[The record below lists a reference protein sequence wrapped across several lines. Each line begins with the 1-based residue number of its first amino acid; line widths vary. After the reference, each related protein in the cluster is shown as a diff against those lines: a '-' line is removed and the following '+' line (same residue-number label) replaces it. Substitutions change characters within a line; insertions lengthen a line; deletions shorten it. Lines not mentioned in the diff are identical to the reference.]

1 MRHLWM
7 VLGFMVAIGLCAGSA
22 SAEKVLEAKDWHYDL
37 SGVREIVEEVEP
49 NDQCPGQVIVCG
61 DMVQPAYI
69 IPADEQ
75 DWFQIYA
82 AEGAVI
88 TVGTDEWDAPNDVY
102 DTRLWVYADDCVTEL
117 AYDDDGGPGYYSLL
131 SFEAPYSGDYN
142 ILVESY
148 YGYYEGGYIMFT
160 ECSEPQEPPEND
172 LCEGAFVIERCTTG
186 VIEADLAWATN
197 DYDPA
202 IPGPSCTG
210 YPAAGRDVTYVMD
223 LVAGDMVDMFY
234 YGGWDESF
242 YIVTDCSDMTTC
254 VIGADDTVGTGET
267 IVWTALET
275 GTYYVIC
282 DAYGTDAGS
291 TFTLTY
297 TIECPTASE
306 ETTWGQMKSRFR

>member
-1 MRHLWM
+1 MRHLWI
-7 VLGFMVAIGLCAGSA
+7 VLGFMLAIGLCAGSA
-22 SAEKVLEAKDWHYDL
+22 TANDTKVPEAKDWHYDL
-37 SGVREIVEEVEP
+37 SGAREIVEEVEP

-61 DMVQPAYI
+61 DVVQPAYI
-69 IPADEQ
+69 TPADEQ

-82 AEGAVI
+82 EAGAII

-117 AYDDDGGPGYYSLL
+117 AYDDDGGPGFYSLL

-148 YGYYEGGYIMFT
+148 GGYYEGGYIMFT

-186 VIEADLAWATN
+186 VIEADLTWATN

-210 YPAAGRDVTYVMD
+210 
-223 LVAGDMVDMFY
+223 
-234 YGGWDESF
+234 
-242 YIVTDCSDMTTC
+242 
-254 VIGADDTVGTGET
+254 
-267 IVWTALET
+267 
-275 GTYYVIC
+275 
-282 DAYGTDAGS
+282 
-291 TFTLTY
+291 
-297 TIECPTASE
+297 
-306 ETTWGQMKSRFR
+306 